1 MKVILQRKGLVYQRR
16 NMTAS
21 KNINFPSSS
30 LGKIMLAVQI
40 GFVII
45 EPLKSYRVF
54 GAEI

>member
-1 MKVILQRKGLVYQRR
+1 
-16 NMTAS
+16 MTAS

-30 LGKIMLAVQI
+30 LGKIMLAVKI

-54 GAEI
+54 GSEI